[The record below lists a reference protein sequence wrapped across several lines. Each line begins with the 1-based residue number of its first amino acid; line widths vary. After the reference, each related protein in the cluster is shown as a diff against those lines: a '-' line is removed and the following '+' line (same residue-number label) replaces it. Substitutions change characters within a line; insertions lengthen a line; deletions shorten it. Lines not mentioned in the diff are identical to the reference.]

1 MISWILH
8 QKLKKQRYKQID
20 RLKILNVCALEDT
33 IKRLKKQ
40 PLKWEKI
47 FVNHAYGKG

>member
-8 QKLKKQRYKQID
+8 QKLKKQID